1 MDELTP
7 NTDAQALEGA
17 ILKIGEAMKIL
28 ANSRLKWDTIV
39 TLVHADTKVSKRDVE
54 KVLKHLW
61 KFDEIHLQREVLRKS
76 GYGILEE
83 LMVDSKPILTGRN
96 STEVAPSPKM

>member
-1 MDELTP
+1 MDELIP
-7 NTDAQALEGA
+7 NTNAQALEDA

-39 TLVHADTKVSKRDVE
+39 TLIHADTKVSKRDVE
-54 KVLKHLW
+54 KVMKHLW
-61 KFDEIHLQREVLRKS
+61 KFDEIHLQHEVLRKS

-83 LMVDSKPILTGRN
+83 LMVDGKPRLTGKD
-96 STEVAPSPKM
+96 STPLA